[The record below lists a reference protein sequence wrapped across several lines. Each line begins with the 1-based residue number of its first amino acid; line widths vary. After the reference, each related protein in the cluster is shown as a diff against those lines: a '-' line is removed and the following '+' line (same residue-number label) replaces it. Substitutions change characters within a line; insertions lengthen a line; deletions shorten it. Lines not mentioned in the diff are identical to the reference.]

1 MKEKEATITKQ
12 QKDVDVEDHVWPLF
26 SRLCTRRPFLFQ
38 GPISL
43 AFTDLKPKDVLD
55 SATERSKKERGRE
68 GLSSTFASKGR
79 GLNRSMLRMKA
90 AESYVRLLS

>member
-1 MKEKEATITKQ
+1 M
-12 QKDVDVEDHVWPLF
+12 
-26 SRLCTRRPFLFQ
+26 FQ

-90 AESYVRLLS
+90 TESYISKAAVLVKSFIMGQSIVKSVANLACFVAKNWWYNS

>member
-1 MKEKEATITKQ
+1 M
-12 QKDVDVEDHVWPLF
+12 
-26 SRLCTRRPFLFQ
+26 SRTMYGLYFQ
-38 GPISL
+38 GSVRVVLFCSKVPSL

-90 AESYVRLLS
+90 AESYIRLLS

>member
-1 MKEKEATITKQ
+1 M
-12 QKDVDVEDHVWPLF
+12 
-26 SRLCTRRPFLFQ
+26 FQ

-90 AESYVRLLS
+90 AESYRISAINTRGYYSLLAFLMRVIFKGGSYLKFSK